1 VDVALKAALAAHLGG
16 FLAAERRARIEEVL
30 AQRTRCLT
38 LMLEDI
44 FQPHNTSAV
53 LRSCECLGLQDVH
66 IVEQR
71 YRYRV
76 NPEVALGASQWLELF
91 HYREPGINNTGRCL
105 GALRE
110 AGYVLVAATPN
121 QYDCLLD
128 ELRLEGRMAILLGTE
143 EEGLSDQALQ
153 AAQVRV
159 QIPMYGFTR
168 SFNLSVSAA
177 LILRELTRQLRALN
191 QEWGLSEAEKLEL
204 RLKWYR
210 RDLRGSELI
219 EERFLQSCR

>member
-1 VDVALKAALAAHLGG
+1 MDLQLKAAVVAHLGS
-16 FLAAERRARIEEVL
+16 FLGADRRVRIEEVL

-38 LMLEDI
+38 VMLEDI
-44 FQPHNTSAV
+44 FQPHNASAV
-53 LRSCECLGLQDVH
+53 LRSCECFGLQDVH
-66 IVEQR
+66 IVEER

-76 NPEVALGASQWLELF
+76 NPDVDRRASQWLDLF
-91 HYREPGINNTGRCL
+91 HYRAPEGHNTECCL
-105 GALRE
+105 RALQG
-110 AGYVLVAATPN
+110 AGYTLVAATPN
-121 QYDCLLD
+121 QHDRRLD
-128 ELRLEGRMAILLGTE
+128 ELRLDGRMAIMLGTE

-177 LILRELTRQLRALN
+177 LILRELSRQLRGN
-191 QEWGLSEAEKLEL
+191 QRDWGLSEAEKLEL

-219 EERFLQSCR
+219 EERFLQG

>member
-1 VDVALKAALAAHLGG
+1 MDAGLKAEVAVHLGG
-16 FLAAERRARIEEVL
+16 FLATERRARIEAVL

-38 LMLEDI
+38 AMLEDI
-44 FQPHNTSAV
+44 FQPHNASAV
-53 LRSCECLGLQDVH
+53 LRSCECFGLQDVH

-71 YRYRV
+71 YAYRV
-76 NPEVALGASQWLELF
+76 NPAVALGASQWLDLF
-91 HYREPGINNTGRCL
+91 HYREPGVNNTAHCL
-105 GALRE
+105 EALRG
-110 AGYVLVAATPN
+110 AGYTLVAATPN
-121 QYDCLLD
+121 RHDCLLD

-177 LILRELTRQLRALN
+177 LILRELTRQLRASH
-191 QEWGLSEAEKLEL
+191 QDWGLSEAEKLEL

-210 RDLRGSELI
+210 RDVRGSELI
-219 EERFLQSCR
+219 EERFLRSRS

>member
-1 VDVALKAALAAHLGG
+1 
-16 FLAAERRARIEEVL
+16 
-30 AQRTRCLT
+30 
-38 LMLEDI
+38 MLEDI
-44 FQPHNTSAV
+44 FQPHNASAV
-53 LRSCECLGLQDVH
+53 LRSCECFGLQDVH
-66 IVEQR
+66 IVEER

-76 NPEVALGASQWLELF
+76 NPEVALGASQWLDLF
-91 HYREPGINNTGRCL
+91 HYCDPEADNTTRCL
-105 GALRE
+105 EALRK

-121 QYDCLLD
+121 QHDCLLD

-177 LILRELTRQLRALN
+177 LILCELTRQLRASPLK
-191 QEWGLSEAEKLEL
+191 WGLSEAEKLEL

-219 EERFLQSCR
+219 EERFLQSYQ

>member
-1 VDVALKAALAAHLGG
+1 VDAGLKAALAAHLGG

-38 LMLEDI
+38 VVLEDI
-44 FQPHNTSAV
+44 FQPHNASAV
-53 LRSCECLGLQDVH
+53 LRSCECFGLQDVH

-76 NPEVALGASQWLELF
+76 NTDVALGASQWLDLL
-91 HYREPGINNTGRCL
+91 HYRDPGADNTGRCL
-105 GALRE
+105 ETLRG
-110 AGYVLVAATPN
+110 AGYTLVAATPN
-121 QYDCLLD
+121 QCDCLLD
-128 ELRLEGRMAILLGTE
+128 DLRLEDRMAILLGTE
-143 EEGLSDQALQ
+143 EEGLSDQALE
-153 AAQVRV
+153 ASQVRV

-177 LILRELTRQLRALN
+177 LILRELTRQMRASSLN
-191 QEWGLSEAEKLEL
+191 WGLSEEEKLEL

>member
-1 VDVALKAALAAHLGG
+1 VDAALKAALAAYLGG
-16 FLAAERRARIEEVL
+16 FLGAERRARIEEVL

-44 FQPHNTSAV
+44 FQPHNASAV
-53 LRSCECLGLQDVH
+53 LRSCECFGLQDVH
-66 IVEQR
+66 IVEER
-71 YRYRV
+71 YHYRV
-76 NPEVALGASQWLELF
+76 NPEVALGASQWLDLF
-91 HYREPGINNTGRCL
+91 HYRDPGVNNTGRCL
-105 GALRE
+105 AALRG
-110 AGYVLVAATPN
+110 AGYTLVAATPN
-121 QYDCLLD
+121 QHDCLLD
-128 ELRLEGRMAILLGTE
+128 ELRLKGRMAILLGTE

-177 LILRELTRQLRALN
+177 LILRELTRQLRVLHQDWA
-191 QEWGLSEAEKLEL
+191 LSEAEKLEL